1 MKFAHTFAE
10 ELKDQDFPPQW
21 VELAIPYRQ
30 LKKCLKMVQ
39 QELADLGLGPETLS
53 DLLEPTSPVFLKYN
67 LEAATP
73 HTLRPQLTAA
83 IHMGDKIQKV
93 DIASLGPATRTL
105 IDVLSR
111 RNHSR
116 GDSEVQPPLIV
127 PVGHSNNA
135 TPSTIESYS
144 INYNQFEVPLTHD
157 DEFFNILLSKVIKLD
172 GLQATQERRMSSEI
186 VALRHDIAR
195 LSRPTHIART
205 DLEKWR
211 MVFGLYLDAQVFF
224 STLESDHGFRHLGA
238 AAQQLAWFR
247 EELEKLGV
255 VGRFRLP
262 ESRLALDKF
271 LRLNLDLLRNL
282 RFQEI
287 NRIAVAKILKKF
299 DKRTSLAVTKLFP
312 YTAGSGKLLTGS
324 LARDMCAQIS
334 TELVA
339 VVPQLSDY
347 LCPICFSIAFRPIR
361 LSCHH
366 VFCIRCV
373 VKLQRRREKHC
384 PLCRSN
390 TIMTATPANL
400 DVQLEKFLRRYFP
413 KETRE
418 KQKANDLER
427 GIEMYGPSYRN
438 DECTIM

>member
-1 MKFAHTFAE
+1 
-10 ELKDQDFPPQW
+10 
-21 VELAIPYRQ
+21 
-30 LKKCLKMVQ
+30 
-39 QELADLGLGPETLS
+39 
-53 DLLEPTSPVFLKYN
+53 
-67 LEAATP
+67 
-73 HTLRPQLTAA
+73 
-83 IHMGDKIQKV
+83 MGDKIQKV

-111 RNHSR
+111 RNHSH
-116 GDSEVQPPLIV
+116 GDSEAQPPSIV

-135 TPSTIESYS
+135 TPSTIEYCS
-144 INYNQFEVPLTHD
+144 INYSQFEVPLTHD

-287 NRIAVAKILKKF
+287 NRIAVAKILK
-299 DKRTSLAVTKLFP
+299 S
-312 YTAGSGKLLTGS
+312 
-324 LARDMCAQIS
+324 
-334 TELVA
+334 
-339 VVPQLSDY
+339 
-347 LCPICFSIAFRPIR
+347 
-361 LSCHH
+361 
-366 VFCIRCV
+366 
-373 VKLQRRREKHC
+373 
-384 PLCRSN
+384 RS
-390 TIMTATPANL
+390 
-400 DVQLEKFLRRYFP
+400 Y
-413 KETRE
+413 
-418 KQKANDLER
+418 
-427 GIEMYGPSYRN
+427 
-438 DECTIM
+438 